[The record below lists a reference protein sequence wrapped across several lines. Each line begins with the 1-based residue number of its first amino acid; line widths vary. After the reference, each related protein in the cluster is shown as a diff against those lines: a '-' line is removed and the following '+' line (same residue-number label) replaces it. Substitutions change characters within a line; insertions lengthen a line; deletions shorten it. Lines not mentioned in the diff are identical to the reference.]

1 MRYRTFGRM
10 GWKIS
15 EVGFGAWAIG
25 GDAWGKTDDEVSV
38 RTMHQALDKGIN
50 FIDTA
55 QAYGDGHSERLI
67 GKMLSERQSSDRIY
81 VATKIPPL
89 GKLWWV
95 DRDFD
100 DIEQFYT
107 PEYLRERVEFSLR
120 NLGVEALDLI
130 QLHTWTVGFNKY
142 DQWHETLERLREEG
156 KLLAYGISASEQNP
170 QDVAPLVE
178 QGKLDGV
185 QVIYNIFEQRTGE
198 SVLEPCGANDVGTII
213 RVPLDEGALTGK
225 FKEDTRF
232 PKGDFRRLYFGGNN
246 IGVTVRR
253 VEKIRQWK
261 EDRLPDLSMVELALL
276 FALSR
281 KDASTVIVGMKNQQQ
296 LEANV
301 KVGEMEL
308 LSENIIE
315 EMKQFKWT
323 RDPWSQKLED

>member
-15 EVGFGAWAIG
+15 EIGFGAWAVG
-25 GDAWGKTDDEVSV
+25 GDSWGKMDDEVSV

-67 GKMLSERQSSDRIY
+67 GRVLSERSNGDRIY
-81 VATKIPPL
+81 VASKIPPF

-95 DRDFD
+95 DRDYD
-100 DIEQFYT
+100 DIQQFY
-107 PEYLRERVEFSLR
+107 PASYLRERVEFSLR
-120 NLGVEALDLI
+120 NLGVEAIDLM
-130 QLHTWTVGFNKY
+130 QLHTWTVEFNKY
-142 DQWHETLERLREEG
+142 DEWYETLERLSDEG
-156 KLLAYGISASEQNP
+156 KILSFGISASEQNP
-170 QDVAPLVE
+170 QDVTPLVE
-178 QGKLDGV
+178 QGKLDAV
-185 QVIYNIFEQRTGE
+185 QVIYNIFEQRTGS
-198 SVLEPCGANDVGTII
+198 SVIEPCGANNVGTIV

-232 PKGDFRRLYFGGNN
+232 PKGDFRRKYFGGNN

-261 EDRLPDLSMVELALL
+261 DVHLPELSMVELALL
-276 FALSR
+276 FTLSR
-281 KDASTVIVGMKNQQQ
+281 EDVSTVIVGMKNEHQ

-301 KVGEMEL
+301 RVGDMEL
-308 LSENIIE
+308 LGAEILE

-323 RDPWSQKLED
+323 RDPWTQKLED

>member
-15 EVGFGAWAIG
+15 EIGFGAWAVG
-25 GDAWGKTDDEVSV
+25 GDSWGKMDDEVSV

-67 GKMLSERQSSDRIY
+67 GRVLSERSAGERIY
-81 VATKIPPL
+81 VASKIPPF

-95 DRDFD
+95 GRDYD
-100 DIEQFYT
+100 DIQQFY
-107 PEYLRERVEFSLR
+107 PASYLRERVEFSLR
-120 NLGVEALDLI
+120 NLGVEAVDLM
-130 QLHTWTVGFNKY
+130 QLHTWTVGFNQY
-142 DQWHETLERLREEG
+142 DEWHETLERLREEG
-156 KLLAYGISASEQNP
+156 KILAYGISASEQNP
-170 QDVAPLVE
+170 QDVTPLVE
-178 QGKLDGV
+178 QGRLDAV
-185 QVIYNIFEQRTGE
+185 QVIHNIFEQRTGE
-198 SVLEPCGANDVGTII
+198 SVLEPCGANDVGAIV

-232 PKGDFRRLYFGGNN
+232 PKGDFRRHYFKGNN
-246 IGVTVRR
+246 IAVTVRR

-261 EDRLPDLSMVELALL
+261 DEYLPQLSMVELALL
-276 FALSR
+276 FALGR
-281 KDASTVIVGMKNQQQ
+281 KDVSTVIVGMKNEQQ

-301 KVGEMEL
+301 KVGGMPL
-308 LSENIIE
+308 LDPEVSE

-323 RDPWSQKLED
+323 RDPWTQKLED